1 MKILCSRR
9 DLARALSIVRYGEP
23 RCATVP
29 IANDVLLAADGGR
42 FRLMTCTP
50 EFSVTHW
57 ADARVEESGE
67 IVVSLHDLRQVV
79 NSLPPR
85 SSVALE
91 TSEDNLIL
99 ALSCDTVTASFQ
111 RITDEFP
118 LVPAIGDAGDGVVVE
133 AGDLRLG
140 LEQVT
145 FAASR
150 DETYP
155 VLMGVLM
162 EFTSSTLKL
171 VASDG
176 FRLSMRYVPLVKPV
190 KHPFSVI
197 VSAWALEKLMHIIT
211 RRNEPVTIS
220 MVSNWVVF
228 TLRDT
233 VLSSRLIDGTFPN
246 YRRIISTI
254 ARAHHTRA
262 VINRGELLQACK
274 RAAAISTDFM
284 HKVRLNIELEQI
296 TVSVASAE
304 SSKGSTTLSAS
315 VEGASM
321 EILFNARFLIDILS
335 ILDAP
340 QVVLLVSKPTDPC
353 VIKAPGDEEAFTHV
367 IMPILPNR
375 K

>member
-1 MKILCSRR
+1 MKFYCSRR

-29 IANDVLLAADGGR
+29 IANDVLLTADGGR

-50 EFSVTHW
+50 EFSIVHW
-57 ADARVEESGE
+57 TDALVEESGE

-79 NSLPPR
+79 NSLPSR

-118 LVPAIGDAGDGVVVE
+118 PVPAIGDAVDGVVVK
-133 AGDLRLG
+133 ASDLRLG
-140 LEQVT
+140 LEQIT

-176 FRLSMRYVPLVKPV
+176 FRLSMRYVPLLQPV

-197 VSAWALEKLMHIIT
+197 VPAWALEKLMHIIT

-246 YRRIISTI
+246 YRRIISAI

-353 VIKAPGDEEAFTHV
+353 VIKAPGDEDAFTHV
-367 IMPILPNR
+367 IMPVRP

>member
-1 MKILCSRR
+1 
-9 DLARALSIVRYGEP
+9 
-23 RCATVP
+23 VP
-29 IANDVLLAADGGR
+29 ISNDVLLATDGGR
-42 FRLMTCTP
+42 LKLTTCTS
-50 EFSVTHW
+50 EFSVVHW
-57 ADARVEESGE
+57 IDAHVEKEGA

-91 TSEDNLIL
+91 TEDNIL

-111 RITDEFP
+111 RVTDEFLP
-118 LVPAIGDAGDGVVVE
+118 APAIGDAADGVAVE

-140 LEQVT
+140 LKQVT

-150 DETYP
+150 DDFHP
-155 VLMGVLM
+155 VLTGVLM
-162 EFTSSTLKL
+162 EFAADTLTL
-171 VASDG
+171 IASDG
-176 FRLSMRYVPLVKPV
+176 FRLSMRHIPLLQPV

-246 YRRIISTI
+246 YRRIISAI

>member
-1 MKILCSRR
+1 MKFYCSRR
-9 DLARALSIVRYGEP
+9 DLAKALSIVRYGEP

-29 IANDVLLAADGGR
+29 ISNDVLLATDGGR
-42 FRLMTCTP
+42 LKLTTCAP
-50 EFSVTHW
+50 EFSITHW
-57 ADARVEESGE
+57 VDARVEEDGE

-79 NSLPPR
+79 NSLPSR

-91 TSEDNLIL
+91 TEGNTL
-99 ALSCDTVTASFQ
+99 ALSCEAVTASFQ
-111 RITDEFP
+111 RIADEFLP
-118 LVPAIGDAGDGVVVE
+118 APAIGDVADSIAVE
-133 AGDLRLG
+133 ASDLRLG
-140 LEQVT
+140 LEQIT

-246 YRRIISTI
+246 YRRIISAI

-353 VIKAPGDEEAFTHV
+353 VIKAPGDEDAFTHV
-367 IMPILPNR
+367 IMPVRP

>member
-1 MKILCSRR
+1 
-9 DLARALSIVRYGEP
+9 
-23 RCATVP
+23 
-29 IANDVLLAADGGR
+29 LLAADGGR

-79 NSLPPR
+79 NSLPSR

-118 LVPAIGDAGDGVVVE
+118 LVPAIGDAADGVAVE

-140 LEQVT
+140 LKQVT

-150 DETYP
+150 DDFHP
-155 VLMGVLM
+155 VLTGVLM
-162 EFTSSTLKL
+162 EFSSSTLKL

-176 FRLSMRYVPLVKPV
+176 FRLSMRHVLLLQPV

-197 VSAWALEKLMHIIT
+197 VPAWTLEKLMHILA
-211 RRNEPVTIS
+211 RRNETVTIS
-220 MVSNWVVF
+220 MTSGWMVF

-233 VLSSRLIDGTFPN
+233 VLSSKPIDGTFPN
-246 YRRIISTI
+246 YRRIISAI

-262 VINRGELLQACK
+262 VINREELLRACK
-274 RAAAISTDFM
+274 RAAAISADFM
-284 HKVRLNIELEQI
+284 RKVRLSVESGRVI
-296 TVSVASAE
+296 VSAVSTE
-304 SSKGSTTLSAS
+304 SSRGSTVLSAD
-315 VEGASM
+315 VEGAGI
-321 EILFNARFLIDILS
+321 EIFFDARLLIDVLNA
-335 ILDAP
+335 LDAP
-340 QVVLLVSKPTDPC
+340 QVILLVSKPTNPC
-353 VIKAPGDEEAFTHV
+353 VIKVPGDEDAFTHV
-367 IMPILPNR
+367 IMPVRPNR

>member
-29 IANDVLLAADGGR
+29 IANDVLLATDGGR
-42 FRLMTCTP
+42 LKLTTCAP
-50 EFSVTHW
+50 ELSVTHW
-57 ADARVEESGE
+57 VDARVEEDGE
-67 IVVSLHDLRQVV
+67 IIVSLHDLRQVV

-91 TSEDNLIL
+91 TEDNIL

-111 RITDEFP
+111 RVTDELLP
-118 LVPAIGDAGDGVVVE
+118 APAIGDAADGVAVE

-140 LEQVT
+140 LKQVT

-150 DETYP
+150 DDFHP
-155 VLMGVLM
+155 VLTGVLM
-162 EFTSSTLKL
+162 EFAADTLTL
-171 VASDG
+171 IASDG
-176 FRLSMRYVPLVKPV
+176 FRLSMRHIPLLQPV

-197 VSAWALEKLMHIIT
+197 VPAWTLEKLMHVLA
-211 RRNEPVTIS
+211 RRNESVALSVT
-220 MVSNWVVF
+220 SNWAIF
-228 TLRDT
+228 TLKDT

-246 YRRIISTI
+246 YRKIINAIS
-254 ARAHHTRA
+254 RRHHTRV
-262 VINRGELLQACK
+262 VISRGELLRACR
-274 RAAAISTDFM
+274 RAAAICTDFM
-284 HKVRLNIELEQI
+284 HKVRLAIGPEQI
-296 TVSVASAE
+296 TVSVASTE
-304 SSKGSTTLSAS
+304 SSQGSTTLSAS

-321 EILFNARFLIDILS
+321 EILFDARFLIDILS

-340 QVVLLVSKPTDPC
+340 QVILSVSKPTNPC
-353 VIKAPGDEEAFTHV
+353 VIKVPGDEDAFTHV
-367 IMPILPNR
+367 IMPVRPNR

>member
-1 MKILCSRR
+1 M
-9 DLARALSIVRYGEP
+9 
-23 RCATVP
+23 VP
-29 IANDVLLAADGGR
+29 IANNVSLATDDGR
-42 FRLMTCTP
+42 LKLMTCTP
-50 EFSVTHW
+50 EFSITHW
-57 ADARVEESGE
+57 VDARVEEDGE

-79 NSLPPR
+79 NSLPSR

-91 TSEDNLIL
+91 TEGNTL
-99 ALSCDTVTASFQ
+99 ALSCEAVTASFQ
-111 RITDEFP
+111 RIADEFP
-118 LVPAIGDAGDGVVVE
+118 PAPAIRDAADSVVVD

-140 LEQVT
+140 LKQVT
-145 FAASR
+145 FAASM
-150 DETYP
+150 DDLHP
-155 VLMGVLM
+155 VLTGVLM
-162 EFTSSTLKL
+162 EFSSSTLKL

-176 FRLSMRYVPLVKPV
+176 FRLSMRHVLLLQPV

-197 VSAWALEKLMHIIT
+197 VPAWTLEKLMHILA

-246 YRRIISTI
+246 YRRIISAI

-353 VIKAPGDEEAFTHV
+353 VIKAPGDEDAFTHV
-367 IMPILPNR
+367 IMPVRP

>member
-1 MKILCSRR
+1 MKFYCSRR
-9 DLARALSIVRYGEP
+9 NMAKALSAVRYGEP

-29 IANDVLLAADGGR
+29 IANNVLLATDGWR
-42 FRLMTCTP
+42 LRLMACTP

-57 ADARVEESGE
+57 TDARVEEDGE
-67 IVVSLHDLRQVV
+67 IIVSLHDLRLVV
-79 NSLPPR
+79 NSLPSR
-85 SSVALE
+85 STVVLE
-91 TSEDNLIL
+91 AKDNTL

-111 RITDEFP
+111 AVTDEFP
-118 LVPAIGDAGDGVVVE
+118 SVPAIEDAVDSVAAE

-150 DETYP
+150 DDLHP
-155 VLMGVLM
+155 VLTGVLM
-162 EFTSSTLKL
+162 EFSSSTLKL

-176 FRLSMRYVPLVKPV
+176 FRLSIRHVPLLQPV
-190 KHPFSVI
+190 AHPFSVI
-197 VSAWALEKLMHIIT
+197 VPAWTLEKLMHILA
-211 RRNEPVTIS
+211 RCNEPVTIS
-220 MVSNWVVF
+220 MASNWVVF

-246 YRRIISTI
+246 YRRIISAI

-262 VINRGELLQACK
+262 VINREELLRACK

-284 HKVRLNIELEQI
+284 HKVRLSIEPEQI
-296 TVSVASAE
+296 TVSAVSTE

-321 EILFNARFLIDILS
+321 EILFDARFLIDILS

-340 QVVLLVSKPTDPC
+340 QVILLVSKPTDPC
-353 VIKAPGDEEAFTHV
+353 IIKVLGDEDAFTHV
-367 IMPILPNR
+367 IMPVLP